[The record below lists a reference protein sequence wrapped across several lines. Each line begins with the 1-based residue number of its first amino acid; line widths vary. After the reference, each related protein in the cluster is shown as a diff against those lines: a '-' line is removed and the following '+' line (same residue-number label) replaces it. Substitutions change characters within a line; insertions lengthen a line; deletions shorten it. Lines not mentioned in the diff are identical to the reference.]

1 MIEAASEANSTERAI
16 DLHFHQHHNH
26 PHHRHYCLYKPRKR
40 NREHKQQ
47 NPKSRSFYQDLPT
60 RESTPQ
66 TFLTPFCRRLLWQ
79 MKSKHIPQEPQE
91 CVAGLVKIF
100 YPLFKPRVLQP
111 VTLYVMRNTT
121 IPETVN
127 VNGHI
132 QPAHPW
138 FARICAQGTV
148 DVPRGCKV
156 HRAGN
161 QTVIQIS
168 PHCRLTMCCTTVL
181 NFLMGASLV
190 LL

>member
-1 MIEAASEANSTERAI
+1 
-16 DLHFHQHHNH
+16 
-26 PHHRHYCLYKPRKR
+26 
-40 NREHKQQ
+40 
-47 NPKSRSFYQDLPT
+47 
-60 RESTPQ
+60 
-66 TFLTPFCRRLLWQ
+66 
-79 MKSKHIPQEPQE
+79 MKSKHIPQKPQE

-121 IPETVN
+121 VPEIVN

-156 HRAGN
+156 HREGN

-168 PHCRLTMCCTTVL
+168 PHCRLTMLYYCIKFPDGC
-181 NFLMGASLV
+181 FLGRFFDGCGDAPYGDAQLD
-190 LL
+190 